1 MIPHYRNFKF
11 LWETLSKRL
20 CIFLIQNLS
29 NEARELYA
37 RHTWFLA
44 GVHHLPS
51 ATFAN
56 IRSSEKF
63 LSFYEEIIEAN
74 VFCFILFCRT
84 TYDPFCPAHKC
95 DISQTWFHVCMKVH
109 CCKKHVCERK
119 TLPGQSNNF
128 HKFQHRYLAQMQNPN
143 RLIIFLMVQTNC
155 HIL

>member
-74 VFCFILFCRT
+74 VFCFILFCQT
-84 TYDPFCPAHKC
+84 TYDPFCPVQINTATFHRLGFTFVWRCIAVKSTFAKERHSPDNLIISTNSSIVISHKC
-95 DISQTWFHVCMKVH
+95 KI
-109 CCKKHVCERK
+109 
-119 TLPGQSNNF
+119 
-128 HKFQHRYLAQMQNPN
+128 
-143 RLIIFLMVQTNC
+143 LID
-155 HIL
+155 